1 MPTLDGEAEIT
12 VRPGTQ
18 PGDRLRMRGYG
29 VPHVH
34 SPGHKGD
41 QYVLLNVRLPREVNE
56 QQRRLLESFREE
68 ERQKKR
74 RAA

>member
-1 MPTLDGEAEIT
+1 MSRQQLRADISVASRRVPTLEGDAEIT

-34 SPGHKGD
+34 NPGRKGD
-41 QYVLLNVRLPREVNE
+41 QYVLLNVRLPREV
-56 QQRRLLESFREE
+56 RP
-68 ERQKKR
+68 RQIS
-74 RAA
+74 

>member
-29 VPHVH
+29 IPHMH
-34 SPGHKGD
+34 DPSRKGD
-41 QYVLLNVRLPREVNE
+41 QYVQLNVRLPREVNQE
-56 QQRRLLESFREE
+56 QRRLLEAFREQ
-68 ERQKKR
+68 ERQKR
-74 RAA
+74 QRAA